1 MRKFLKMLL
10 AVLFC
15 TSALCIYDVYAYSTT
30 SSNASGSMNES
41 IQDSL
46 SNIKST
52 ALNTENATYSD
63 EEVYLTAQL
72 VHHEAHNQA
81 YNGKVAVAEVVLN
94 RVQSSLFPDK
104 VNDVIFQN
112 GQFSSLRRL
121 KNINPTELELRIAY
135 NVLNGSL
142 RVLNDKDVMYFRN
155 PKITSGISASTKKD
169 WGNLEYATYIGE
181 HAFYSQESSEDAKK
195 ESIFDKL
202 PSSLDISKLFTHKPN
217 TSVAKSEEPVEH
229 NITDTSEVE
238 PSTNTNT
245 ECNLVETV
253 AVAETATVDEIAT
266 VDDTVADNIAENIE
280 LAVTETMAVAET
292 ATIDE
297 NVADNIAENMEPA
310 VTETMAVDEIATVD
324 DTVADNIAENIEP
337 VLIETAAVDDT
348 VTLDETVAVDEIA
361 TVDDTVADNIAEN
374 MEPAL
379 METAAVAENVAV
391 DETVAADETVAVD
404 ETVAD
409 NMEPALICENTIA
422 EKEMTVI
429 SEDPL
434 DKEIEEFLKTYDAN
448 DPVSAARY
456 QALLDQK
463 AERERLLRLQE
474 EEKIANEKA
483 RQQAVL
489 LDKMAVEKVQ
499 RENEEYL
506 RATNAAISQVLL
518 IQGQ

>member
-181 HAFYSQESSEDAKK
+181 HAFYSQGLSEDDKK

-253 AVAETATVDEIAT
+253 AVAETATVDE
-266 VDDTVADNIAENIE
+266 
-280 LAVTETMAVAET
+280 T

-310 VTETMAVDEIATVD
+310 LV
-324 DTVADNIAENIEP
+324 
-337 VLIETAAVDDT
+337 
-348 VTLDETVAVDEIA
+348 ETVAVG
-361 TVDDTVADNIAEN
+361 
-374 MEPAL
+374 
-379 METAAVAENVAV
+379 ETVAENVA
-391 DETVAADETVAVD
+391 DT
-404 ETVAD
+404 
-409 NMEPALICENTIA
+409 MEPALICENTIA
-422 EKEMTVI
+422 EKETAVI

-474 EEKIANEKA
+474 EERIANEKA

>member
-280 LAVTETMAVAET
+280 
-292 ATIDE
+292 
-297 NVADNIAENMEPA
+297 
-310 VTETMAVDEIATVD
+310 
-324 DTVADNIAENIEP
+324 P

-404 ETVAD
+404 ETVAENVAD
-409 NMEPALICENTIA
+409 TMEPALICENTIA
-422 EKEMTVI
+422 EKETAVI

-474 EEKIANEKA
+474 EERIANEKA

>member
-245 ECNLVETV
+245 ECNLVET
-253 AVAETATVDEIAT
+253 ASVDET
-266 VDDTVADNIAENIE
+266 VTLD
-280 LAVTETMAVAET
+280 ETMAVDET

-310 VTETMAVDEIATVD
+310 VTETMAV
-324 DTVADNIAENIEP
+324 AE
-337 VLIETAAVDDT
+337 T
-348 VTLDETVAVDEIA
+348 VT
-361 TVDDTVADNIAEN
+361 
-374 MEPAL
+374 
-379 METAAVAENVAV
+379 
-391 DETVAADETVAVD
+391 VD

-409 NMEPALICENTIA
+409 NMEPALMETASVAENVAVDETVVADETVADTMELELICENTIA
-422 EKEMTVI
+422 EKETAVI

-474 EEKIANEKA
+474 EERIANEKA

>member
-181 HAFYSQESSEDAKK
+181 HAFYSQGLSEDDKK

-280 LAVTETMAVAET
+280 
-292 ATIDE
+292 
-297 NVADNIAENMEPA
+297 
-310 VTETMAVDEIATVD
+310 
-324 DTVADNIAENIEP
+324 P

-348 VTLDETVAVDEIA
+348 VTLDETVAVDETMA
-361 TVDDTVADNIAEN
+361 VAEN
-374 MEPAL
+374 VVDTMEPAL

-391 DETVAADETVAVD
+391 DETVAADETVAD
-404 ETVAD
+404 T
-409 NMEPALICENTIA
+409 MEPELICENTIA
-422 EKEMTVI
+422 EKETTVI

-474 EEKIANEKA
+474 EERVANEKA

>member
-280 LAVTETMAVAET
+280 
-292 ATIDE
+292 
-297 NVADNIAENMEPA
+297 
-310 VTETMAVDEIATVD
+310 
-324 DTVADNIAENIEP
+324 P

-391 DETVAADETVAVD
+391 DETVALDENATVD
-404 ETVAD
+404 DTVAD
-409 NMEPALICENTIA
+409 TMEPALICENTIA
-422 EKEMTVI
+422 EKETTVI

>member
-280 LAVTETMAVAET
+280 
-292 ATIDE
+292 
-297 NVADNIAENMEPA
+297 
-310 VTETMAVDEIATVD
+310 
-324 DTVADNIAENIEP
+324 P

-379 METAAVAENVAV
+379 METAAVAENVA
-391 DETVAADETVAVD
+391 ADETVA
-404 ETVAD
+404 E
-409 NMEPALICENTIA
+409 NMEPALICDNTIA
-422 EKEMTVI
+422 EKETAVI

-474 EEKIANEKA
+474 EERIANEKA

>member
-52 ALNTENATYSD
+52 ALNTENAAYSD

-245 ECNLVETV
+245 ECNLVETI
-253 AVAETATVDEIAT
+253 AVAETAT
-266 VDDTVADNIAENIE
+266 
-280 LAVTETMAVAET
+280 
-292 ATIDE
+292 
-297 NVADNIAENMEPA
+297 
-310 VTETMAVDEIATVD
+310 VDEIATVD

-348 VTLDETVAVDEIA
+348 VTLDETVAVDEIV
-361 TVDDTVADNIAEN
+361 T
-374 MEPAL
+374 
-379 METAAVAENVAV
+379 
-391 DETVAADETVAVD
+391 VD

-409 NMEPALICENTIA
+409 TMEPELICENTIA
-422 EKEMTVI
+422 EKETAVI

-474 EEKIANEKA
+474 EERIANEKA

>member
-280 LAVTETMAVAET
+280 
-292 ATIDE
+292 
-297 NVADNIAENMEPA
+297 
-310 VTETMAVDEIATVD
+310 
-324 DTVADNIAENIEP
+324 P

-391 DETVAADETVAVD
+391 DETVAADETVAD
-404 ETVAD
+404 T
-409 NMEPALICENTIA
+409 MEPELICENTIA
-422 EKEMTVI
+422 EKETAVI
-429 SEDPL
+429 SEYPL

-474 EEKIANEKA
+474 EERVANEKA
-483 RQQAVL
+483 RQHAIL

>member
-181 HAFYSQESSEDAKK
+181 HAFYSQGLSEDDKK

-253 AVAETATVDEIAT
+253 AVAETATVD
-266 VDDTVADNIAENIE
+266 
-280 LAVTETMAVAET
+280 ET

-361 TVDDTVADNIAEN
+361 TVDDTVADN

-379 METAAVAENVAV
+379 METASVAENVAV
-391 DETVAADETVAVD
+391 DETVVADETVAD
-404 ETVAD
+404 T
-409 NMEPALICENTIA
+409 MELELICENTIA
-422 EKEMTVI
+422 EKETAVI

-474 EEKIANEKA
+474 EERIANEKA

>member
-181 HAFYSQESSEDAKK
+181 HAFYSQESSEDDKK

-202 PSSLDISKLFTHKPN
+202 PSSLDISKLFTHKSN

-280 LAVTETMAVAET
+280 
-292 ATIDE
+292 
-297 NVADNIAENMEPA
+297 
-310 VTETMAVDEIATVD
+310 
-324 DTVADNIAENIEP
+324 P

-374 MEPAL
+374 MEPEL

-409 NMEPALICENTIA
+409 TMEPALICENTIA
-422 EKEMTVI
+422 EKETTVI

-474 EEKIANEKA
+474 EERIANEKA

>member
-181 HAFYSQESSEDAKK
+181 HAFYSQESSEDDKK

-280 LAVTETMAVAET
+280 PVLIET
-292 ATIDE
+292 AAVDDTVTLDE
-297 NVADNIAENMEPA
+297 TV
-310 VTETMAVDEIATVD
+310 AVDEIATVD

-361 TVDDTVADNIAEN
+361 TVD
-374 MEPAL
+374 
-379 METAAVAENVAV
+379 
-391 DETVAADETVAVD
+391 

-422 EKEMTVI
+422 EKETAVI

-474 EEKIANEKA
+474 EERIANEKA

>member
-52 ALNTENATYSD
+52 ALNTENAAYSD

-195 ESIFDKL
+195 QSIFDKL

-238 PSTNTNT
+238 PSTNGNT

-253 AVAETATVDEIAT
+253 AVAETAT
-266 VDDTVADNIAENIE
+266 
-280 LAVTETMAVAET
+280 
-292 ATIDE
+292 
-297 NVADNIAENMEPA
+297 
-310 VTETMAVDEIATVD
+310 VDEIATVD

-348 VTLDETVAVDEIA
+348 VTLDETVAVDE
-361 TVDDTVADNIAEN
+361 
-374 MEPAL
+374 
-379 METAAVAENVAV
+379 
-391 DETVAADETVAVD
+391 TVAAD

-422 EKEMTVI
+422 EKETAVI

-474 EEKIANEKA
+474 EERIANEKA

>member
-181 HAFYSQESSEDAKK
+181 HAFYSQGSSEDTKK

-253 AVAETATVDEIAT
+253 AVAETV
-266 VDDTVADNIAENIE
+266 
-280 LAVTETMAVAET
+280 
-292 ATIDE
+292 
-297 NVADNIAENMEPA
+297 
-310 VTETMAVDEIATVD
+310 TVD

-361 TVDDTVADNIAEN
+361 TVDDTVSDNIVEN

-379 METAAVAENVAV
+379 MENVAV
-391 DETVAADETVAVD
+391 DETVAADDTVAVD
-404 ETVAD
+404 ETVAENVAD
-409 NMEPALICENTIA
+409 TMEPAVICENTIA
-422 EKEMTVI
+422 EKETAVI

-474 EEKIANEKA
+474 EERIANEKA

-518 IQGQ
+518 IRGQ

>member
-181 HAFYSQESSEDAKK
+181 HAFYSQESSEDDKK

-253 AVAETATVDEIAT
+253 AVAET
-266 VDDTVADNIAENIE
+266 
-280 LAVTETMAVAET
+280 
-292 ATIDE
+292 
-297 NVADNIAENMEPA
+297 
-310 VTETMAVDEIATVD
+310 ATVD

-404 ETVAD
+404 ETVAENVAD
-409 NMEPALICENTIA
+409 TMEPALICENTIA
-422 EKEMTVI
+422 EKETTVI

-474 EEKIANEKA
+474 EERIANEKA

>member
-245 ECNLVETV
+245 ECNLVETI
-253 AVAETATVDEIAT
+253 AVAET
-266 VDDTVADNIAENIE
+266 
-280 LAVTETMAVAET
+280 
-292 ATIDE
+292 
-297 NVADNIAENMEPA
+297 
-310 VTETMAVDEIATVD
+310 
-324 DTVADNIAENIEP
+324 
-337 VLIETAAVDDT
+337 
-348 VTLDETVAVDEIA
+348 A

-391 DETVAADETVAVD
+391 DETVAADETVA
-404 ETVAD
+404 D
-409 NMEPALICENTIA
+409 NMESALICENTIE
-422 EKEMTVI
+422 EKETTVI

-474 EEKIANEKA
+474 EERIANEKA
-483 RQQAVL
+483 RQHAIL

>member
-142 RVLNDKDVMYFRN
+142 RVLNDKNVMYFRN

-181 HAFYSQESSEDAKK
+181 HAFYSQESSEDDKK

-280 LAVTETMAVAET
+280 
-292 ATIDE
+292 
-297 NVADNIAENMEPA
+297 
-310 VTETMAVDEIATVD
+310 
-324 DTVADNIAENIEP
+324 P

-348 VTLDETVAVDEIA
+348 VTLD
-361 TVDDTVADNIAEN
+361 
-374 MEPAL
+374 
-379 METAAVAENVAV
+379 ETAAVAENVAV
-391 DETVAADETVAVD
+391 DETVAADETVTVD

-409 NMEPALICENTIA
+409 TMEPELICDNTIA
-422 EKEMTVI
+422 GKETTVI

>member
-181 HAFYSQESSEDAKK
+181 HAFYSQESSEDDKK

-238 PSTNTNT
+238 PSTNGNT

-253 AVAETATVDEIAT
+253 AVAET
-266 VDDTVADNIAENIE
+266 
-280 LAVTETMAVAET
+280 
-292 ATIDE
+292 
-297 NVADNIAENMEPA
+297 
-310 VTETMAVDEIATVD
+310 ATVD

-391 DETVAADETVAVD
+391 DETVAADETVAD
-404 ETVAD
+404 T
-409 NMEPALICENTIA
+409 MEPALICENTIA
-422 EKEMTVI
+422 EKETTVI

-474 EEKIANEKA
+474 EERVANEKA
-483 RQQAVL
+483 RQHAIL

>member
-181 HAFYSQESSEDAKK
+181 HAFYSQESSEDDKK

-253 AVAETATVDEIAT
+253 AVAETTT
-266 VDDTVADNIAENIE
+266 
-280 LAVTETMAVAET
+280 
-292 ATIDE
+292 
-297 NVADNIAENMEPA
+297 
-310 VTETMAVDEIATVD
+310 VDEIATVD

-337 VLIETAAVDDT
+337 VLIETAAV
-348 VTLDETVAVDEIA
+348 
-361 TVDDTVADNIAEN
+361 
-374 MEPAL
+374 
-379 METAAVAENVAV
+379 AENVAV
-391 DETVAADETVAVD
+391 DETVAENMEPAVTETMAVAENAAVD

-409 NMEPALICENTIA
+409 TMEPELICENTIA
-422 EKEMTVI
+422 GKETAVI

-483 RQQAVL
+483 RQQAIL
-489 LDKMAVEKVQ
+489 LDKIAVEKVQ

>member
-52 ALNTENATYSD
+52 ALNTEIATYSD

-181 HAFYSQESSEDAKK
+181 HAFYSQESSEDVKK

-238 PSTNTNT
+238 SSTNTNT

-253 AVAETATVDEIAT
+253 AVAETAT
-266 VDDTVADNIAENIE
+266 
-280 LAVTETMAVAET
+280 
-292 ATIDE
+292 
-297 NVADNIAENMEPA
+297 
-310 VTETMAVDEIATVD
+310 VDEIATVD

-348 VTLDETVAVDEIA
+348 VTLDETVAVDETMA
-361 TVDDTVADNIAEN
+361 VAEN
-374 MEPAL
+374 VVDTMEPAL

-422 EKEMTVI
+422 EKETTVI

-474 EEKIANEKA
+474 EERIANEKA

>member
-280 LAVTETMAVAET
+280 
-292 ATIDE
+292 
-297 NVADNIAENMEPA
+297 
-310 VTETMAVDEIATVD
+310 
-324 DTVADNIAENIEP
+324 P

-348 VTLDETVAVDEIA
+348 VTLDETVAVDEIV
-361 TVDDTVADNIAEN
+361 T
-374 MEPAL
+374 
-379 METAAVAENVAV
+379 
-391 DETVAADETVAVD
+391 VD

-409 NMEPALICENTIA
+409 TMEPELICENTIA
-422 EKEMTVI
+422 EKETAVI

-456 QALLDQK
+456 QALLDKK

-474 EEKIANEKA
+474 EERIANEKA

>member
-280 LAVTETMAVAET
+280 
-292 ATIDE
+292 
-297 NVADNIAENMEPA
+297 
-310 VTETMAVDEIATVD
+310 
-324 DTVADNIAENIEP
+324 P

-374 MEPAL
+374 IEPVL
-379 METAAVAENVAV
+379 IETEAVDDTVTL
-391 DETVAADETVAVD
+391 DETVAADETVTVD

-409 NMEPALICENTIA
+409 TMEPALICENTIE
-422 EKEMTVI
+422 EKETTVI

-474 EEKIANEKA
+474 EERIANEKA

>member
-280 LAVTETMAVAET
+280 
-292 ATIDE
+292 
-297 NVADNIAENMEPA
+297 
-310 VTETMAVDEIATVD
+310 
-324 DTVADNIAENIEP
+324 P

-361 TVDDTVADNIAEN
+361 TVD
-374 MEPAL
+374 
-379 METAAVAENVAV
+379 
-391 DETVAADETVAVD
+391 

-409 NMEPALICENTIA
+409 TMEPELICENTIV
-422 EKEMTVI
+422 EKETAVI

-474 EEKIANEKA
+474 EERIANEKA

-499 RENEEYL
+499 REDEEYL

>member
-181 HAFYSQESSEDAKK
+181 HAFYSQESSEDDKK

-324 DTVADNIAENIEP
+324 DTVADNIAEN
-337 VLIETAAVDDT
+337 
-348 VTLDETVAVDEIA
+348 
-361 TVDDTVADNIAEN
+361 

-409 NMEPALICENTIA
+409 NIADTMEPELICENTIA
-422 EKEMTVI
+422 EKETAVI

-474 EEKIANEKA
+474 EERVANEKA
-483 RQQAVL
+483 RQHAIL

>member
-181 HAFYSQESSEDAKK
+181 HAFYSQESSEDVKK

-217 TSVAKSEEPVEH
+217 TSVAKSEESVEH

-238 PSTNTNT
+238 SSTNTNT

-253 AVAETATVDEIAT
+253 AVAETAT
-266 VDDTVADNIAENIE
+266 
-280 LAVTETMAVAET
+280 
-292 ATIDE
+292 
-297 NVADNIAENMEPA
+297 
-310 VTETMAVDEIATVD
+310 VDEIATVD

-348 VTLDETVAVDEIA
+348 VTLDETVAVDETMA
-361 TVDDTVADNIAEN
+361 VAEN
-374 MEPAL
+374 VVDTMEPAL

-391 DETVAADETVAVD
+391 DETVAADETVAD
-404 ETVAD
+404 T
-409 NMEPALICENTIA
+409 MEPELICENTIA
-422 EKEMTVI
+422 EKETTVI

-474 EEKIANEKA
+474 EERIANEKA

>member
-41 IQDSL
+41 IQDSI

-94 RVQSSLFPDK
+94 RVQSSLFPNK

-155 PKITSGISASTKKD
+155 TKITNGISASTKKD

-181 HAFYSQESSEDAKK
+181 HAFYSQESSEDDKK

-253 AVAETATVDEIAT
+253 AVAETTTVDEIAT
-266 VDDTVADNIAENIE
+266 VDDTVADN
-280 LAVTETMAVAET
+280 
-292 ATIDE
+292 
-297 NVADNIAENMEPA
+297 
-310 VTETMAVDEIATVD
+310 
-324 DTVADNIAENIEP
+324 
-337 VLIETAAVDDT
+337 
-348 VTLDETVAVDEIA
+348 
-361 TVDDTVADNIAEN
+361 
-374 MEPAL
+374 
-379 METAAVAENVAV
+379 
-391 DETVAADETVAVD
+391 
-404 ETVAD
+404 
-409 NMEPALICENTIA
+409 MEPALICDNIIA
-422 EKEMTVI
+422 GKETAVI

-463 AERERLLRLQE
+463 AECERLLRLQE
-474 EEKIANEKA
+474 EERIANEKA

>member
-181 HAFYSQESSEDAKK
+181 HAFYSQESSEDDKK

-253 AVAETATVDEIAT
+253 AVAETATVDEI
-266 VDDTVADNIAENIE
+266 E
-280 LAVTETMAVAET
+280 
-292 ATIDE
+292 
-297 NVADNIAENMEPA
+297 
-310 VTETMAVDEIATVD
+310 
-324 DTVADNIAENIEP
+324 
-337 VLIETAAVDDT
+337 
-348 VTLDETVAVDEIA
+348 

-379 METAAVAENVAV
+379 METAAVADTVTL
-391 DETVAADETVAVD
+391 DETVAAAENVVAD

-409 NMEPALICENTIA
+409 TMEPELICENTIA
-422 EKEMTVI
+422 GKETAVI

-434 DKEIEEFLKTYDAN
+434 DKEIEEFLKTYDAD

-474 EEKIANEKA
+474 EERIANEKA

-506 RATNAAISQVLL
+506 RATNAAIS
-518 IQGQ
+518 

>member
-181 HAFYSQESSEDAKK
+181 HAFYSQESSEDDKK

-245 ECNLVETV
+245 ECNLVETASVDETVTLDETMAVYETV
-253 AVAETATVDEIAT
+253 AVAETATVDE
-266 VDDTVADNIAENIE
+266 TVAD
-280 LAVTETMAVAET
+280 T
-292 ATIDE
+292 
-297 NVADNIAENMEPA
+297 MEP
-310 VTETMAVDEIATVD
+310 E
-324 DTVADNIAENIEP
+324 
-337 VLIETAAVDDT
+337 
-348 VTLDETVAVDEIA
+348 
-361 TVDDTVADNIAEN
+361 
-374 MEPAL
+374 
-379 METAAVAENVAV
+379 
-391 DETVAADETVAVD
+391 
-404 ETVAD
+404 
-409 NMEPALICENTIA
+409 LICDNTIA
-422 EKEMTVI
+422 GKETAVI

-474 EEKIANEKA
+474 EERIANEKA

>member
-280 LAVTETMAVAET
+280 
-292 ATIDE
+292 
-297 NVADNIAENMEPA
+297 
-310 VTETMAVDEIATVD
+310 
-324 DTVADNIAENIEP
+324 P

-374 MEPAL
+374 IVPVLIETAAVDDTVTL
-379 METAAVAENVAV
+379 DETAAVAENVAV

-404 ETVAD
+404 DTVAD
-409 NMEPALICENTIA
+409 NMEPELICENTIA
-422 EKEMTVI
+422 EKETAVI

-474 EEKIANEKA
+474 EERIANEKA

>member
-52 ALNTENATYSD
+52 ALNTENAAYSD

-181 HAFYSQESSEDAKK
+181 HAFYSQESSEDDKK

-280 LAVTETMAVAET
+280 
-292 ATIDE
+292 
-297 NVADNIAENMEPA
+297 
-310 VTETMAVDEIATVD
+310 
-324 DTVADNIAENIEP
+324 P

-348 VTLDETVAVDEIA
+348 VTLDETVAVDE
-361 TVDDTVADNIAEN
+361 
-374 MEPAL
+374 
-379 METAAVAENVAV
+379 
-391 DETVAADETVAVD
+391 TVAAD

-409 NMEPALICENTIA
+409 NMEPALICDNTIA
-422 EKEMTVI
+422 GKETTVI

-474 EEKIANEKA
+474 EERIANEKA

>member
-181 HAFYSQESSEDAKK
+181 HAFYSQGSSEDTKK

-253 AVAETATVDEIAT
+253 AVDEIAT
-266 VDDTVADNIAENIE
+266 VDDTVSDNI
-280 LAVTETMAVAET
+280 V
-292 ATIDE
+292 
-297 NVADNIAENMEPA
+297 
-310 VTETMAVDEIATVD
+310 
-324 DTVADNIAENIEP
+324 
-337 VLIETAAVDDT
+337 
-348 VTLDETVAVDEIA
+348 
-361 TVDDTVADNIAEN
+361 EN

-379 METAAVAENVAV
+379 MENVAV

-409 NMEPALICENTIA
+409 TMEPELICENTIE
-422 EKEMTVI
+422 EKETTVI

-474 EEKIANEKA
+474 EERIANEKA

-518 IQGQ
+518 IRGQ

>member
-253 AVAETATVDEIAT
+253 AVAETATVD
-266 VDDTVADNIAENIE
+266 
-280 LAVTETMAVAET
+280 
-292 ATIDE
+292 
-297 NVADNIAENMEPA
+297 
-310 VTETMAVDEIATVD
+310 

-348 VTLDETVAVDEIA
+348 VTLDETVAVAETV

-379 METAAVAENVAV
+379 METAAVDENVAV
-391 DETVAADETVAVD
+391 DETVAAD

-422 EKEMTVI
+422 EKETAVI

-474 EEKIANEKA
+474 EERIANEKA

>member
-142 RVLNDKDVMYFRN
+142 RVLNDKNVMYFRN

-181 HAFYSQESSEDAKK
+181 HAFYSQESSEDDKK

-280 LAVTETMAVAET
+280 
-292 ATIDE
+292 
-297 NVADNIAENMEPA
+297 
-310 VTETMAVDEIATVD
+310 
-324 DTVADNIAENIEP
+324 P

-361 TVDDTVADNIAEN
+361 TVDENVADNIAEN
-374 MEPAL
+374 MEP
-379 METAAVAENVAV
+379 E
-391 DETVAADETVAVD
+391 
-404 ETVAD
+404 
-409 NMEPALICENTIA
+409 LICENTIE
-422 EKEMTVI
+422 EKETTVI

-474 EEKIANEKA
+474 EERIANEKA

>member
-202 PSSLDISKLFTHKPN
+202 PSSLDISKLFTHKSN

-280 LAVTETMAVAET
+280 
-292 ATIDE
+292 
-297 NVADNIAENMEPA
+297 
-310 VTETMAVDEIATVD
+310 
-324 DTVADNIAENIEP
+324 P

-348 VTLDETVAVDEIA
+348 VTLDETVAVAEIA

-409 NMEPALICENTIA
+409 TMEPELICENTIA
-422 EKEMTVI
+422 EKETAVI

-474 EEKIANEKA
+474 EERIANEKA
-483 RQQAVL
+483 RKQAVL

>member
-181 HAFYSQESSEDAKK
+181 HAFYSQESSEDDKK

-253 AVAETATVDEIAT
+253 AVAETATVDEI
-266 VDDTVADNIAENIE
+266 E
-280 LAVTETMAVAET
+280 
-292 ATIDE
+292 
-297 NVADNIAENMEPA
+297 
-310 VTETMAVDEIATVD
+310 
-324 DTVADNIAENIEP
+324 
-337 VLIETAAVDDT
+337 
-348 VTLDETVAVDEIA
+348 

-379 METAAVAENVAV
+379 METAAVADTVTL
-391 DETVAADETVAVD
+391 DETVAAAENVVAD

-409 NMEPALICENTIA
+409 TMEPELICENTIA
-422 EKEMTVI
+422 EKETTVI

-474 EEKIANEKA
+474 EERIANEKA
-483 RQQAVL
+483 RQQAIL
-489 LDKMAVEKVQ
+489 LDKIAVEKVQ

>member
-253 AVAETATVDEIAT
+253 AVAETATVD
-266 VDDTVADNIAENIE
+266 DTVAN
-280 LAVTETMAVAET
+280 
-292 ATIDE
+292 
-297 NVADNIAENMEPA
+297 
-310 VTETMAVDEIATVD
+310 
-324 DTVADNIAENIEP
+324 NIAENIEP

-409 NMEPALICENTIA
+409 TMEPELICENTIE
-422 EKEMTVI
+422 EKETTVI

-474 EEKIANEKA
+474 EERIANEKA

>member
-1 MRKFLKMLL
+1 MLL

-181 HAFYSQESSEDAKK
+181 HAFYSQESSEDDKK

-253 AVAETATVDEIAT
+253 AVDEIAT
-266 VDDTVADNIAENIE
+266 VDDTVSDNI
-280 LAVTETMAVAET
+280 V
-292 ATIDE
+292 
-297 NVADNIAENMEPA
+297 
-310 VTETMAVDEIATVD
+310 
-324 DTVADNIAENIEP
+324 
-337 VLIETAAVDDT
+337 
-348 VTLDETVAVDEIA
+348 
-361 TVDDTVADNIAEN
+361 EN

-379 METAAVAENVAV
+379 MENVAV
-391 DETVAADETVAVD
+391 DETVAADDTVAVD

-409 NMEPALICENTIA
+409 TMEPELICENTIE
-422 EKEMTVI
+422 EKETTVI

-474 EEKIANEKA
+474 EERIANEKA

-518 IQGQ
+518 IRGQ

>member
-181 HAFYSQESSEDAKK
+181 HAFYSQGLSEDDKK

-253 AVAETATVDEIAT
+253 AVAETAKVDEIAT
-266 VDDTVADNIAENIE
+266 VDDTVAD
-280 LAVTETMAVAET
+280 T
-292 ATIDE
+292 
-297 NVADNIAENMEPA
+297 
-310 VTETMAVDEIATVD
+310 
-324 DTVADNIAENIEP
+324 
-337 VLIETAAVDDT
+337 
-348 VTLDETVAVDEIA
+348 
-361 TVDDTVADNIAEN
+361 
-374 MEPAL
+374 
-379 METAAVAENVAV
+379 
-391 DETVAADETVAVD
+391 
-404 ETVAD
+404 
-409 NMEPALICENTIA
+409 MEPALICENTIA
-422 EKEMTVI
+422 EKETAVI

-474 EEKIANEKA
+474 EERIANEKA

>member
-52 ALNTENATYSD
+52 ALNTENAAYSD

-142 RVLNDKDVMYFRN
+142 RVLNDKNVMYFRN

-181 HAFYSQESSEDAKK
+181 HAFYSQESSEDDKK

-253 AVAETATVDEIAT
+253 AVAETATVD
-266 VDDTVADNIAENIE
+266 
-280 LAVTETMAVAET
+280 
-292 ATIDE
+292 
-297 NVADNIAENMEPA
+297 
-310 VTETMAVDEIATVD
+310 

-361 TVDDTVADNIAEN
+361 TVD
-374 MEPAL
+374 
-379 METAAVAENVAV
+379 
-391 DETVAADETVAVD
+391 

-422 EKEMTVI
+422 EKETAVI

-474 EEKIANEKA
+474 EERIANEKA

>member
-181 HAFYSQESSEDAKK
+181 HAFYSQGLSEDDKK

-280 LAVTETMAVAET
+280 PVLIET
-292 ATIDE
+292 AAVDDTVTLDE
-297 NVADNIAENMEPA
+297 TVE
-310 VTETMAVDEIATVD
+310 VDEIATVD

-379 METAAVAENVAV
+379 MENVAV
-391 DETVAADETVAVD
+391 DETVAADETAAVD

-422 EKEMTVI
+422 EKETTVI

-474 EEKIANEKA
+474 EERIANEKA

>member
-181 HAFYSQESSEDAKK
+181 HAFYSQGLSEDDKK

-253 AVAETATVDEIAT
+253 AVAETATVD
-266 VDDTVADNIAENIE
+266 
-280 LAVTETMAVAET
+280 ET

-391 DETVAADETVAVD
+391 DETVA
-404 ETVAD
+404 D

-422 EKEMTVI
+422 EKETTVI

-474 EEKIANEKA
+474 EERIANEKA
-483 RQQAVL
+483 RQHAIL